1 MFTLEQEVKKMTAY
15 ASTNMSSSNCA
26 FAAGTSVRAR
36 ILMDTAL
43 LAVSILICCLIRV
56 LLIGV

>member
-1 MFTLEQEVKKMTAY
+1 MTAY
-15 ASTNMSSSNCA
+15 TSTNMSSSNCTY
-26 FAAGTSVRAR
+26 AAGTSVRAC

-43 LAVSILICCLIRV
+43 LAVSILICRLICV